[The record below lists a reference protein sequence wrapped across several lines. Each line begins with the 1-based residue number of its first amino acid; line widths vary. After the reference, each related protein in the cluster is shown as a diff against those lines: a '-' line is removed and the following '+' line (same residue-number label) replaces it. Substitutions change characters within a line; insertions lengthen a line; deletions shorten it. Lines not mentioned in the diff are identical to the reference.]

1 MRMKSRALWTFTAAP
16 LALALS
22 GCMGAGAPIPSAS
35 TPITQNEAQQGAQYH
50 PEFLAQFGGAM
61 EGPLAN
67 YVESVGLKMARY
79 SQLGN
84 AQQDFTVSLLNS
96 PVNNAFAVPGGYI
109 YTTRQLVALMNDEA
123 ELAAGLGHEVAHV
136 AARHS
141 ARRQRSAQRNQML
154 GGLGAILSTVLL
166 GDSQLGNL
174 LTRGAMQVPQY
185 VTLSYSRAQEEEAD
199 RLGINYLT
207 NAGYEPDAMGGFLL
221 RLAQQAEL
229 DSQLQGRG
237 NARPPE
243 WASSHPDPVKR
254 VGKANQISADKP
266 GTVRNREAFLRA
278 IDGMIYGDDPKQGII
293 KGNDFIHP
301 DLRLSF
307 TAPGGYYMINSARSV
322 SVNPKGDSGQAGQA
336 QLTTAAYS
344 GNLDTYIR
352 QQFQALGGERT
363 QLAPQ
368 QVQRTRVNGLNAA
381 VGTAR
386 VNNGGNQ
393 VDVVVFAYEFSRS
406 QAFHFA
412 VVAPAGRAGVF
423 NPMFQSMRRISTQE
437 ANSVVPL
444 RIDVATVQRG
454 DTISGLA
461 RRMAFTDNQEAR
473 FRVLNGLGNSNAL
486 RAGDKVKLVIRSR

>member
-1 MRMKSRALWTFTAAP
+1 MRMTSRKFWTLGAAP

-35 TPITQNEAQQGAQYH
+35 TPITPAEAQQGAQYH
-50 PEFLAQFGGAM
+50 PQFLAQFGGAM

-67 YVESVGLKMARY
+67 YVEGIGLKMASY
-79 SQLGN
+79 SQLGG
-84 AQQDFTVSLLNS
+84 AQESFTVSLLNS

-123 ELAAGLGHEVAHV
+123 ELAAVLGHEVAHV

-166 GDSQLGNL
+166 GDSQIGNL
-174 LTRGAMQVPQY
+174 LTRGALQVPQY

-199 RLGINYLT
+199 ALGIDYLT
-207 NAGYEPDAMGGFLL
+207 RAGYEPDAMGGFLL

-229 DSQLQGRG
+229 DSRLQGRT

-254 VGKANQISADKP
+254 VGKANTISADKP
-266 GTVRNREAFLRA
+266 GTVRNRDAFLRA
-278 IDGMIYGDDPKQGII
+278 IDGMIYGDDPKQGVI

-307 TAPGGYYMINSARSV
+307 TAPQGFYMLNSARAV
-322 SVNPKGDSGQAGQA
+322 SINPKGDSGQAGQA

-344 GNLDTYIR
+344 GNLETYIR
-352 QQFQALGGERT
+352 QQFQALGGENST
-363 QLAPQ
+363 LAPQ
-368 QVQRTRVNGLNAA
+368 ELKRTQVNGLSAA
-381 VGTAR
+381 YGTAR
-386 VNNGGNQ
+386 VNNGNSQ
-393 VDVVVFAYEFSRS
+393 VDLVVFAYEFARN

-412 VVAPAGRAGVF
+412 VVAPAGRAGTF
-423 NPMFQSMRRISTQE
+423 NPMFQSMRRISASE
-437 ANSVVPL
+437 ANAVVPL
-444 RIDVATVQRG
+444 RIDVVTVQRG
-454 DTISGLA
+454 DTISSLA
-461 RRMAFTDNQEAR
+461 RRMAFDDNQELR
-473 FRVLNGLGNSNAL
+473 FRVLNGLGNTNTL
-486 RAGDKVKLVIRSR
+486 RAGDKVKLVVRGR